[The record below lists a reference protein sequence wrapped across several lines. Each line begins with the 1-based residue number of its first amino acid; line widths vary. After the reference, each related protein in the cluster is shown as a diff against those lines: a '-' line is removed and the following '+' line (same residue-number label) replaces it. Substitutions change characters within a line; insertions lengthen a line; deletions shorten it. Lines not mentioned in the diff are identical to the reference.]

1 MTGLEVKSQKSKVR
15 SSNCTLT
22 ALTLVLLLL
31 LPAVAVAQ
39 QTVIVVRHAER
50 ADGGAG
56 ANTMTDKPAD
66 PPLSAAGEARAA
78 KLAAMLKD
86 AGVNAIF
93 TTEFKR
99 TQDTAKP
106 LATKLGLKAEVVPA
120 NDTAAL
126 VAKIRKDH
134 AKDVVVIVGHSNT
147 VPDIVKAFTGKVV
160 TMADGEY
167 DAMFVLTPLAGTI
180 ALIRW

>member
-1 MTGLEVKSQKSKVR
+1 MKVK
-15 SSNCTLT
+15 SSNCT
-22 ALTLVLLLL
+22 ALALVLVLL
-31 LPAVAVAQ
+31 PTVAWAQ

-56 ANTMTDKPAD
+56 ANTMTGKPAD
-66 PPLSAAGEARAA
+66 PPLSAVGEARAA

-106 LATKLGLKAEVVPA
+106 LAARLGLKTEVVA
-120 NDTAAL
+120 ASDTAGLIARI
-126 VAKIRKDH
+126 KKDH
-134 AKDVVVIVGHSNT
+134 AKDVVVIIGHSNT

-160 TMADGEY
+160 TMADEEY
-167 DAMFVLTPLAGTI
+167 DAMFVLTPLAGTV